1 MIKKIFFTYS
11 KLARSFEQLALKE
24 KERSKDLKKAQK
36 YCDQVSIDLLS
47 IAATTNNAG
56 ALLRA
61 YDTTNTEFLDVLI
74 ELERKDVVSQHAVQK
89 YLTDMWIGN
98 LKWSGLKFI
107 MLFFSFLIMPLVWIY
122 VSSPFAFNRLHRVP
136 IIKFMSYLTAH
147 IFFIIL
153 ITYTIVFPQ
162 IKIYEYNHMYPNWN
176 EWLLFIWFIGLVV
189 SGMISNYH
197 SNHFMNFINIIFIE
211 D

>member
-1 MIKKIFFTYS
+1 MN
-11 KLARSFEQLALKE
+11 E
-24 KERSKDLKKAQK
+24 
-36 YCDQVSIDLLS
+36 
-47 IAATTNNAG
+47 G

-61 YDTTNTEFLDVLI
+61 YDTQNTEFLDVLI

-89 YLTDMWIGN
+89 YLTEIWLGG

-107 MLFFSFLIMPLVWIY
+107 LLFFSFLMIPLVWIW

-136 IIKFMSYLTAH
+136 IIKFMSYLAAH

-162 IKIYEYNHMYPNWN
+162 TKLYEYNH
-176 EWLLFIWFIGLVV
+176 LFPLW
-189 SGMISNYH
+189 
-197 SNHFMNFINIIFIE
+197 
-211 D
+211 